1 MQTWHIVAIVAVVFT
16 IIIGNIALVKYSAK
30 MEFKKPDADI
40 KNTTDTKK
48 P

>member
-1 MQTWHIVAIVAVVFT
+1 MQTWQIFIIVAGVFAVV
-16 IIIGNIALVKYSAK
+16 IGNIALVKYSAK